1 MKYTKISFFTL
12 LVFFLCS
19 QTLIANEKYEKY
31 ATEIRESIWAWD
43 KPEFTNYTVPEK
55 YKDESAVIMALHE
68 DVYATGNTKL
78 RFTGGGVLGFGLNK
92 ELTYVHILRKMVKLN
107 DKRSLEDNSEIEFS
121 QSSKSFGFN
130 VSTKYTTV
138 VGVRIIKPNGTINE
152 VDINEA
158 VSLTEGKK
166 EKETSKKLAIP
177 NLEVGDILDFFIHE
191 EGRIDYQNIP
201 EQIFIFAAKY
211 PVLSYS
217 VHCVLDK
224 NLTTEYR
231 LINDAPDFTETISD
245 DGDYILDVKKTN
257 IEKVSTERWLSPLRQ
272 FPTISLSVLYNS
284 NNKIYKPA
292 SARKKGLYKNL
303 PAEQILED
311 AMNSF
316 NGASYYMYAAK
327 DIHKQTKKY
336 KKENPQ
342 ADNKQIA
349 EYINQALLEYTY
361 GFDGLN
367 HRVYLATLGM
377 LYKKHKIEYKLGV
390 VTNRFSVRPE
400 DTTGYWD
407 YSFFIL
413 ANDGSQLITPPMYF
427 YYIGTNPSF
436 EGETAELIIPK
447 KYNQIN
453 FSDQSKRSKYN
464 VPVSTANQNVNKTEM
479 NVRLDESNFLTLDIN
494 RKTTLS
500 GQLRNGVYSDI
511 ILASDWRNDMKK
523 WMNEKT
529 YLEKLQEKGKTKDID
544 AYEEVIKQQ
553 LKNQKEKA
561 KDEVK
566 YFHDIDVNELKEYSI
581 PSLGVTPDQPEL
593 VYETHYTLDGLVK
606 RAGNNYILDAGKLIG
621 SQLVLNEDDKKRTV
635 DVYMPYARSY
645 EYEIRVDIPQ
655 GYSVENLSS
664 LNQSVDNE
672 CGAFL
677 SNASIEGA
685 ALVLKVKKTYKNNFE
700 KVENWSQLSDM
711 INLTNT
717 FYGQSVVFKK

>member
-1 MKYTKISFFTL
+1 MKKTKFSFFTL

-31 ATEIRESIWAWD
+31 AAEIRESIWAWD
-43 KPEFTNYTVPEK
+43 KPEFTNYTVPDK

-92 ELTYVHILRKMVKLN
+92 ELTYVHILRKMIKLN

-121 QSSKSFGFN
+121 QSSKSFGYN
-130 VSTKYTTV
+130 VRTKYTTV
-138 VGVRIIKPNGTINE
+138 VGVRIIKPNGTVNE

-158 VSLTEGKK
+158 VALTEGKK
-166 EKETSKKLAIP
+166 DKETGKKLAIP

-201 EQIFIFAAKY
+201 EQIFLFAAKY
-211 PVLSYS
+211 PILSYS

-231 LINDAPDFTETISD
+231 LINDAPDFTETTSD
-245 DGDYILDVKKTN
+245 EGDYILDTKMTN

-272 FPTISLSVLYNS
+272 FPAISLSVLYNS
-284 NNKIYKPA
+284 NKKIYKPV
-292 SARKKGLYKNL
+292 SARNKGLYKNL
-303 PAEQILED
+303 PTERILED

-316 NGASYYMYAAK
+316 NGTSYYMYAAK
-327 DIHKQTKKY
+327 DINKLAKKY

-342 ADNKQIA
+342 ANNKQLA
-349 EYINQALLEYTY
+349 EYINEALLEYSY

-367 HRVYLATLGM
+367 QRVYLATLGM
-377 LYKKHKIEYKLGV
+377 LFKKYKIEYKLGL

-400 DTTGYWD
+400 DTIGYWD
-407 YSFFIL
+407 YSFFIV

-453 FSDQSKRSKYN
+453 FSDQSKRSKYQI
-464 VPVSTANQNVNKTEM
+464 PVSTADQNMNKTEM
-479 NVRLDESNFLTLDIN
+479 TVRLDDSNLLTLDIN

-500 GQLRNGVYSDI
+500 GHQRNGVYSDI
-511 ILASDWRNDMKK
+511 ILGSDWRNDMKK
-523 WMNEKT
+523 WMKEKT

-544 AYEEVIKQQ
+544 AYEEAISQQ
-553 LKNQKEKA
+553 LKKQKEKA
-561 KDEVK
+561 EAEVK
-566 YFHDIDVNELKEYSI
+566 YYHDIDVNELKEYAI
-581 PSLGVTPDQPEL
+581 PSLGVTPEHPEL
-593 VYETHYTLDGLVK
+593 IYETHYTLDGLVK

-621 SQLVLNEDDKKRTV
+621 TQLTLEEDDKARSV

-645 EYEIRVDIPQ
+645 EHEIKVEIPQ
-655 GYSVENLSS
+655 GYSVENISA
-664 LNQSVDNE
+664 LNQSLDNT
-672 CGAFL
+672 CSTF
-677 SNASIEGA
+677 ASSATIDGTT
-685 ALVLKVKKTYKNNFE
+685 LILKVKKTYKNNYE
-700 KVENWSQLSDM
+700 KVENWNQLSDM
-711 INLTNT
+711 INLANT